1 MSFPQSLD
9 DDKVTETQLSKDV
22 SQDEFEEVGQDNG
35 KHKKEERNSYD
46 ENSMSSLENDDDSSS
61 SNSESTVVRFEIDES
76 VLYEKEVVVNDDII
90 KDECEE
96 GDKVQIE
103 EHNHKGKVDKEE
115 NVAKAGMNQAVDGI
129 TNSQSS
135 LNSVSS
141 EEAEWTENDDN
152 DVEISISEEDEPS
165 YTVVILSSDESISED
180 ESFEDEESSDE
191 EESFEEEEE
200 SFEEEEEESFHDEES
215 AGFKSTTGND
225 HEDSIDSG
233 YDDDSIIELDN
244 NDNDDDEIVLIS
256 DDEIVLISD
265 DESITVPRNNY
276 ESFTID
282 SAEEFTSESDLESD
296 NYISTPQMKQ
306 FETKHT
312 NKKPISKFQFQNQRE
327 LITRKSTFDRF
338 NKDIFDDVLEGVEV
352 SWSKRMTSTA
362 GVAKLRRKMCGST
375 FHYSASI
382 ELSTKLID
390 DEMRLQST
398 LAHEMCHAAAWLVDH
413 IHKPPH
419 GKCFKKWANLAMRRI
434 NGLIVSTTHEYVTN
448 TFKYAWSCTN
458 ETCDFVIQRHSRSV
472 DINHHCCGK
481 CRGRLVEIEVPTPE
495 SLKARVFTPKK
506 KKAATGFS
514 LFIQQQSKSVRAK
527 LIASSSASGPKVS
540 QKEVMK
546 ECGRLWRELK
556 AQEIN

>member
-35 KHKKEERNSYD
+35 KHKIEERNSYD
-46 ENSMSSLENDDDSSS
+46 ENSMSSLENDDDDSS

-152 DVEISISEEDEPS
+152 DVEISISEEEDEPS

-180 ESFEDEESSDE
+180 ESFEDEESFDE

-244 NDNDDDEIVLIS
+244 NDNEDGDESVLIS
-256 DDEIVLISD
+256 DDEIVLIWCRP
-265 DESITVPRNNY
+265 ECCHMT
-276 ESFTID
+276 
-282 SAEEFTSESDLESD
+282 
-296 NYISTPQMKQ
+296 
-306 FETKHT
+306 
-312 NKKPISKFQFQNQRE
+312 
-327 LITRKSTFDRF
+327 TFCSH
-338 NKDIFDDVLEGVEV
+338 L
-352 SWSKRMTSTA
+352 T
-362 GVAKLRRKMCGST
+362 T
-375 FHYSASI
+375 F
-382 ELSTKLID
+382 
-390 DEMRLQST
+390 
-398 LAHEMCHAAAWLVDH
+398 
-413 IHKPPH
+413 
-419 GKCFKKWANLAMRRI
+419 F
-434 NGLIVSTTHEYVTN
+434 
-448 TFKYAWSCTN
+448 
-458 ETCDFVIQRHSRSV
+458 
-472 DINHHCCGK
+472 
-481 CRGRLVEIEVPTPE
+481 
-495 SLKARVFTPKK
+495 
-506 KKAATGFS
+506 
-514 LFIQQQSKSVRAK
+514 
-527 LIASSSASGPKVS
+527 
-540 QKEVMK
+540 
-546 ECGRLWRELK
+546 
-556 AQEIN
+556 